1 MRLQEEKIASEG
13 IFSGRVLDLYVDKV
27 RLPDGGEAEREV
39 VRHKG
44 AAAALALG
52 ADGSAFFVRQFRYP
66 VGGALLEVPAGK
78 LDMGEEPLACAK
90 RELLEECGLAAGTW
104 LPMGA
109 MWSSPG
115 FCDEKIWLFAA
126 KDLSELGA
134 RPDEGEFLESVKI
147 PFGKAVEMALSG
159 EIEDAKTQ
167 VLLLKAKLMGIAE

>member
-1 MRLQEEKIASEG
+1 MRLQEEKIASEE

-52 ADGSAFFVRQFRYP
+52 ADGEVFLVRQFRYP
-66 VGGALLEVPAGK
+66 VGGALLELPAGK

-147 PFGKAVEMALSG
+147 PFGEAVEMALSG